1 MLAVR
6 SARARFMSGSNRVAV
21 DVDLADDVDGAGLAL
36 RRVDGPQVGQ
46 RHGDLKEPCR
56 GLEVV
61 AGLHRAGAGV
71 QAAAAL
77 VITNAPPELS
87 AVELRAAL
95 DSLGRIV
102 GATDT
107 EEILGGIFSRFC
119 IGK

>member
-1 MLAVR
+1 MIQATSIGQLAAGD
-6 SARARFMSGSNRVAV
+6 SLAAINARHKT
-21 DVDLADDVDGAGLAL
+21 L
-36 RRVDGPQVGQ
+36 
-46 RHGDLKEPCR
+46 
-56 GLEVV
+56 LEST
-61 AGLHRAGAGV
+61 LESL
-71 QAAAAL
+71 QSAAAL
-77 VITNAPPELS
+77 VSTNAPPELS